1 MNMRTHYLRWISGLC
16 MIPLVTLGLAGWA
29 FACMGTGA
37 SHQHDSTT
45 MGHTPYDSPA
55 EKAAQGEPQS
65 ICPITG
71 GKINKSVFVDYHG
84 KRVYFCCASCPK
96 AFLADPEKY
105 VEEMEAK
112 GIVLEKAHSTTTHT
126 EK

>member
-1 MNMRTHYLRWISGLC
+1 MRTHYIRWIPGLC
-16 MIPLVTLGLAGWA
+16 LIPLITLGLAGWS
-29 FACMGTGA
+29 FAWMGTGA
-37 SHQHDSTT
+37 SHQHGFTT
-45 MGHTPYDSPA
+45 MGLTLFASAA
-55 EKAAQGEPQS
+55 EKAAQGEPQG

-96 AFLADPEKY
+96 VFLSDPEKY
-105 VEEMEAK
+105 IEEMEAK
-112 GIVLEKAHSTTTHT
+112 GIVLEKAPCTTTHT